1 MRHLRRMEEQ
11 MTVVEE
17 MIVEPVA
24 PEATEDEAVTMHSPF
39 ALMHPEAARKIVARA
54 AALELPSRRCSPL
67 SNPRMGGS
75 PMEEEAGTDFA

>member
-1 MRHLRRMEEQ
+1 

-17 MIVEPVA
+17 LVVEPMVA
-24 PEATEDEAVTMHSPF
+24 EPMVAEESSEVSDDAVSMHSPF
-39 ALMHPEAARKIVARA
+39 ALMHPDAARQIVKRA

-75 PMEEEAGTDFA
+75 PIEDEAATDFA

>member
-1 MRHLRRMEEQ
+1 

-17 MIVEPVA
+17 LVVESNA
-24 PEATEDEAVTMHSPF
+24 IDATEEQVTEHSPF

-75 PMEEEAGTDFA
+75 SLEEEASSDFA